1 MLNKEK
7 RPHPNESNEALT
19 SNTLATGISDMNIV
33 TKTDLT
39 FQNFTFSPI
48 IDDGQVWLTS
58 TEIAKV
64 LKYKKTDAIS
74 QIYARNADEF
84 TDSMTMTLSLSVNG
98 INNSLRNKLVRVYS
112 LRGAHL
118 IAMFATG
125 SEAKKFRKWVLDILD
140 REVELSNNSPMFNY
154 HYPMESADVHDRS
167 YGNVVLNARR
177 LVDERNP
184 APELE
189 LIEQLQKD
197 GFDVS
202 GVKARIYAL
211 HDVAET
217 TVEMEDMFNQSRK
230 MIQRLNDNFK
240 WAEKTGGLNFSYEG
254 EGKGLPYGGYKKRR
268 IGCH

>member
-1 MLNKEK
+1 M
-7 RPHPNESNEALT
+7 S
-19 SNTLATGISDMNIV
+19 IV
-33 TKTDLT
+33 AKTDLT
-39 FQNFTFSPI
+39 FQNFTFNPI
-48 IDDGQVWLTS
+48 VEDSQVWLTS
-58 TEIAKV
+58 TEIAHV
-64 LKYKKTDAIS
+64 LGYSRTDNVS
-74 QIYARNADEF
+74 KLYARNADEF
-84 TDSMTMTLSLSVNG
+84 TDSMTMTVNMTFNG
-98 INNSLRNKLVRVYS
+98 INNSLRNKSVRVYS

-118 IAMFATG
+118 IAMFSNTPV
-125 SEAKKFRKWVLDILD
+125 AKQFRKWVLDILD
-140 REVELSNNSPMFNY
+140 REVDLGNRSPMFNY

-189 LIEQLQKD
+189 LIEQLEKD